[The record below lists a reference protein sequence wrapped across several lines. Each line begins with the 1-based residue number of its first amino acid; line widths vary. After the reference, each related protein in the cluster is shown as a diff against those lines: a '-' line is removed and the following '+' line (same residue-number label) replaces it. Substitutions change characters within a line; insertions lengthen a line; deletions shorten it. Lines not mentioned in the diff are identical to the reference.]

1 MSFTETDLE
10 TLQEQIGFVNDV
22 CNYQA
27 MNKWAL
33 VTVKDSSKPDAVYGI
48 ASANKGKIRSG
59 SLSELIAFA
68 NAWHRAYRAG
78 KEGK

>member
-1 MSFTETDLE
+1 MSFVETDLE
-10 TLQEQIGFVNDV
+10 TIQEQIGFVNNT
-22 CNYQA
+22 CNYQG
-27 MNKWAL
+27 MDRWAL
-33 VTVKDSSKPDAVYGI
+33 VTVKDSSKPEAVHGI
-48 ASANKGKIRSG
+48 ASASKGKIRSG